1 MPALPG
7 KTRPQTPH
15 LFAPPVPAMVPKSS
29 MAKSPGTTQKRP
41 VEQPEHKAKQ
51 RANNPPASLV
61 DAKTDLGFLLETLQ
75 MGKPG

>member
-1 MPALPG
+1 
-7 KTRPQTPH
+7 
-15 LFAPPVPAMVPKSS
+15 